1 MHASFE
7 EIQEFIGRIDL
18 KLIFSIRNPN
28 VELKMLK
35 KIKMKEREVI
45 LEKRKFDSTEI
56 RIEKKQKITYEVSE

>member
-7 EIQEFIGRIDL
+7 EIQEFIGRIDP

-35 KIKMKEREVI
+35 KIKMKESEVI
-45 LEKRKFDSTEI
+45 LEKRKFDSTKI